1 VLALS
6 NLNIKKKNIVFLDIS
21 SEAIK
26 DCGLFI
32 SEHHPFLAA
41 SPDGVIGDDGLIEI
55 KCPYTARDFTP
66 ENAIISKK
74 IKFASL
80 ENGHL
85 KLKRT
90 RAYYFQVQ
98 GQLLITSRQFCYFII
113 WTPKGMILEKI
124 ETDPDFHERMLPKL
138 KPFYL
143 EHLLPALIQRGY

>member
-74 IKFASL
+74 NQIC
-80 ENGHL
+80 
-85 KLKRT
+85 
-90 RAYYFQVQ
+90 
-98 GQLLITSRQFCYFII
+98 IT
-113 WTPKGMILEKI
+113 
-124 ETDPDFHERMLPKL
+124 
-138 KPFYL
+138 
-143 EHLLPALIQRGY
+143 

>member
-1 VLALS
+1 LR
-6 NLNIKKKNIVFLDIS
+6 II
-21 SEAIK
+21 
-26 DCGLFI
+26 I

-41 SPDGVIGDDGLIEI
+41 SPDEVIGDDGLIEI

-90 RAYYFQVQ
+90 HAYYFQVQ
-98 GQLLITSRQFCYFII
+98 GQLLITGRQFCYFVI
-113 WTPKGMILEKI
+113 GHRRE
-124 ETDPDFHERMLPKL
+124 
-138 KPFYL
+138 
-143 EHLLPALIQRGY
+143 